1 MGIKFLCPNG
11 HKLHV
16 KAFLS
21 GKKAI
26 CPQCGARVV
35 VPDDNPATAV
45 AEPEPMLHQPAAAS
59 DPKSESHLEASLVDD
74 ALEMMA
80 GLESTSLLTAHA
92 PLPANAPSPSD
103 GAAAA
108 TNPFDEVPEP
118 VWYVRAATGGQY
130 GPASAE
136 IMRHWLKEGRI
147 GVNSLVWHAPWT
159 EWRSAQ
165 STFPEL
171 GSGAPPLAAARVGL
185 ATPMVP
191 TPNGMPS
198 LPAALPLG
206 HVVQGVAPGPPP
218 VDSSPTMPALAHAAR
233 KRRRKNDVTLILSG
247 VLVVASLILAIV
259 LVLVFRSQRTDS
271 QPRIEDP
278 PPANEEPLI

>member
-35 VPDDNPATAV
+35 VPAEGSAATV
-45 AEPEPMLHQPAAAS
+45 AEPEPMVQPVAVG
-59 DPKSESHLEASLVDD
+59 DPKSESHLDASLVDD
-74 ALEMMA
+74 TLEMMA
-80 GLESTSLLTAHA
+80 GFES
-92 PLPANAPSPSD
+92 SPSFTTD
-103 GAAAA
+103 AQSPGYAAPGA
-108 TNPFDEVPEP
+108 TDPLDEAPQA

-147 GVNSLVWHAPWT
+147 GANSLVWRAPWP

-165 STFPEL
+165 STFSQL
-171 GSGAPPLAAARVGL
+171 GSAAPPLAAGQVGT
-185 ATPMVP
+185 AIPRVP
-191 TPNGMPS
+191 TANGMPP
-198 LPAALPLG
+198 LPAGLPLG

-218 VDSSPTMPALAHAAR
+218 VDSSPTMPTLAHAAR
-233 KRRRKNDVTLILSG
+233 KRRRKNDMTLIVSG
-247 VLVVASLILAIV
+247 ILVVASLILAVV
-259 LVLVFRSQRTDS
+259 LVLEFRGQRADS
-271 QPRIEDP
+271 QPKIEDP
-278 PPANEEPLI
+278 PTADEEPLI

>member
-16 KAFLS
+16 KGFLS

-35 VPDDNPATAV
+35 VPADKPATAV
-45 AEPEPMLHQPAAAS
+45 AEPEPMMRQAVAG
-59 DPKSESHLEASLVDD
+59 DPKSESDLEASLVDD
-74 ALEMMA
+74 ALELMA
-80 GLESTSLLTAHA
+80 GFESGPSLTAD
-92 PLPANAPSPSD
+92 APSPGD
-103 GAAAA
+103 VARAA
-108 TNPFDEVPEP
+108 TDPLDEAPEA

-147 GVNSLVWHAPWT
+147 VVNSLVWRAPWT
-159 EWRSAQ
+159 EWRSTQ
-165 STFPEL
+165 STFPQL
-171 GSGAPPLAAARVGL
+171 GSASPPLAAAHVGL

-191 TPNGMPS
+191 TANGMPP
-198 LPAALPLG
+198 LPAGLPLG

-218 VDSSPTMPALAHAAR
+218 VDSAPTMPALAHAAR

-259 LVLVFRSQRTDS
+259 LVLVFRSQQTGN
-271 QPRIEDP
+271 QPQIEDP
-278 PPANEEPLI
+278 PPADEEPLI

>member
-35 VPDDNPATAV
+35 VPAESGAAAV
-45 AEPEPMLHQPAAAS
+45 AEPEPMMRQAAAG
-59 DPKSESHLEASLVDD
+59 DPTSESHLEASLVDD
-74 ALEMMA
+74 ALENMA
-80 GLESTSLLTAHA
+80 PFESGPSLATPAQSAGHA
-92 PLPANAPSPSD
+92 APTPTDPL
-103 GAAAA
+103 
-108 TNPFDEVPEP
+108 DETPEA

-147 GVNSLVWHAPWT
+147 GANSLVWRAPWP

-165 STFPEL
+165 STFPQL
-171 GSGAPPLAAARVGL
+171 GTAAPPLATAHVGL
-185 ATPMVP
+185 VTPVAP
-191 TPNGMPS
+191 TANGMPS
-198 LPAALPLG
+198 LPVPLPLG

-218 VDSSPTMPALAHAAR
+218 VDLSPAMPALAHAVR
-233 KRRRKNDVTLILSG
+233 KRRRKNDVTLIASAL
-247 VLVVASLILAIV
+247 LVVASLILTIV
-259 LVLVFRSQRTDS
+259 LVLVFRAQRADS
-271 QPRIEDP
+271 QPQIEDP
-278 PPANEEPLI
+278 RPAGEEPLI